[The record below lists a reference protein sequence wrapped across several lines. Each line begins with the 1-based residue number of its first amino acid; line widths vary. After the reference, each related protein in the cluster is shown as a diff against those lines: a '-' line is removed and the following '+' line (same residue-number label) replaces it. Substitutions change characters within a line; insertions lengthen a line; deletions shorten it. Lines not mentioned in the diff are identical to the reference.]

1 MTQTVGD
8 FSDARQPAR
17 AASPPTARVVRI
29 VELLADAEQPALT
42 LAEIVRQ
49 TSMSR
54 ATAHAVVSELVDCG
68 WLIRDPSAG
77 TFGVGPAFVGLVRN
91 ADGADHLVRWAAS
104 AARDLCERF
113 DVPCFVARRTS
124 ADAVTL
130 ASHAFPPHLAPET
143 AQHPWLRNGSRIR
156 LRPPICREFIAFDPD
171 DARSNWIGQ
180 AAESTR
186 TRLGMVLDVVAERGY
201 SIERMT
207 DDHVAMIEALSSL
220 DTMSDTLRA
229 RVGDL
234 LTELSVIDY
243 LPEEIDACAADGTGV
258 PVVTIGAP
266 VFDSARRVVAAIVV
280 CPNTTL
286 DVDEVRRLGEATRA
300 AADGISSHLS

>member
-29 VELLADAEQPALT
+29 VELLADAEQPSLT

-104 AARDLCERF
+104 AARDLCDRF
-113 DVPCFVARRTS
+113 AVPSFVARRTS
-124 ADAVTL
+124 ADAVSL
-130 ASHAFPPHLAPET
+130 ASHAFPPHLAPES
-143 AQHPWLRNGSRIR
+143 ASHPWLRNGSRIR

-171 DARSNWIGQ
+171 DARSTWIGQ

-220 DTMSDTLRA
+220 DAMSDTLRA

>member
-17 AASPPTARVVRI
+17 GASPPTSRVVAI
-29 VELLADAEQPALT
+29 VELLARAEQPSLT

-49 TSMSR
+49 TSLSR
-54 ATAHAVVSELVDCG
+54 ATAHAIVSELVSSG
-68 WLIRDPSAG
+68 WLVRDPVAG
-77 TFGVGPAFVGLVRN
+77 TFTVGPGFVALARN
-91 ADGADHLVRWAAS
+91 TDGADHLIRWAAS
-104 AARDLCERF
+104 AARELCRRF
-113 DVPCFVARRTS
+113 EIPCFVARRTS
-124 ADAVTL
+124 ADTVTL
-130 ASHAFPPHLAPET
+130 ASHAFPPHLAPDSEP
-143 AQHPWLRNGSRIR
+143 HPWLRNGSRIR
-156 LRPPICREFIAFDPD
+156 LRPPICREFIAWDPPE
-171 DARSNWIGQ
+171 ARSEWVAQ

-186 TRLGMVLDVVAERGY
+186 TRLRLVLDVVAERGY

-220 DTMSDTLRA
+220 DTMSETLRA

-243 LPEEIDACAADGTGV
+243 LPEELDACAADGTGI

-266 VFDSARRVVAAIVV
+266 VFDAAGRVAAAIVA

-286 DVDEVRRLGEATRA
+286 GIDELRELGEATRA
-300 AADGISSHLS
+300 AADGLSGQSS